1 MLLLA
6 AISPS
11 LESTMPGATVGHIV
25 TSAITGHATILQI
38 ALSVR
43 LSQKRNISD
52 QLLHEFGV
60 TASYNE
66 LRRSRISAAVAAQ
79 KERRGLA

>member
-1 MLLLA
+1 MLRLA

-11 LESTMPGATVGHIV
+11 LDSAMPGATVGHIV
-25 TSAITGHATILQI
+25 TSTITGHATILQI
-38 ALSVR
+38 SPSVC
-43 LSQKRNISD
+43 LNQKRNISV
-52 QLLHEFGV
+52 QLHEFGV

-66 LRRSRISAAVAAQ
+66 LRRSRISAAVAAH